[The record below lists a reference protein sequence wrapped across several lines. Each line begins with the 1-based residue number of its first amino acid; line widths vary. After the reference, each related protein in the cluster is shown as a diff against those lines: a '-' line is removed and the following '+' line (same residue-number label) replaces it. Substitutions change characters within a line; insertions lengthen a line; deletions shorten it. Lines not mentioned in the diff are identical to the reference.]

1 MSPIA
6 YSDGHDPP
14 RLIDEFVP
22 RVAAVVD
29 DIVVGFEHSV
39 GQPVVA
45 HELPDVFGWVEFG
58 TFGRQRN
65 ESDVGRHDEA
75 GGHVPSRLIH
85 EEHGERAWR
94 DLGGDFSQVQ
104 VHRLDIA
111 DRQDKPCAFAFFG
124 ADGAEDVGRSGAL
137 VVWGR
142 GPCAALGPA
151 PRDLVLLADAGFI
164 GEPDLYGSRL
174 DAFLA
179 RDFVKE
185 RGEVFLYSSIA
196 PSAWA

>member
-6 YSDGHDPP
+6 HSDGHDPP
-14 RLIDEFVP
+14 GLIDEFVP
-22 RVAAVVD
+22 CVAAVID
-29 DIVVGFEHSV
+29 DIVVGFEHPV

-58 TFGRQRN
+58 TFGRQWN
-65 ESDVGRHDEA
+65 ERDVGRHDEA

-94 DLGGDFSQVQ
+94 NLGGDFGQVQ
-104 VHRLDIA
+104 VHRLYIT
-111 DRQDKPCAFAFFG
+111 DRQDKPRAFAFFG

-151 PRDLVLLADAGFI
+151 PRDFVLLADAGFI

-174 DAFLA
+174 DAFFA
-179 RDFVKE
+179 RDFVEE

>member
-1 MSPIA
+1 MSPITH
-6 YSDGHDPP
+6 SDGHDPP
-14 RLIDEFVP
+14 GLIDEFVP
-22 RVAAVVD
+22 RVAAVID
-29 DIVVGFEHSV
+29 DIVVGFEHPV
-39 GQPVVA
+39 GEPVLA

-58 TFGRQRN
+58 AFGRQRN
-65 ESDVGRHDEA
+65 ERDVGWHDEA
-75 GGHVPSRLIH
+75 GGHVPSRLVH

-94 DLGGDFSQVQ
+94 HFGGDFCQVQ
-104 VHRLDIA
+104 AHRLDIA

-124 ADGAEDVGRSGAL
+124 ADGAEDVGRSSAL